1 MTPNLTAFTGVDSQN
16 LPDVMVSVQFILAIG
31 AVFILKKKI
40 EKVLS
45 FLPAEI
51 EIIRTIDSL
60 KNNSCGKKKQK
71 KEYASLLLLQRS
83 LVNRA

>member
-1 MTPNLTAFTGVDSQN
+1 M
-16 LPDVMVSVQFILAIG
+16 
-31 AVFILKKKI
+31 KKKI

-51 EIIRTIDSL
+51 EIIRTIYSL

-71 KEYASLLLLQRS
+71 KE
-83 LVNRA
+83 

>member
-1 MTPNLTAFTGVDSQN
+1 M
-16 LPDVMVSVQFILAIG
+16 
-31 AVFILKKKI
+31 KKKI

-60 KNNSCGKKKQK
+60 KNNSCGKKKTKERVSEFAFITTVPGEPVINRMK
-71 KEYASLLLLQRS
+71 KKI
-83 LVNRA
+83 

>member
-31 AVFILKKKI
+31 VKKKI

-71 KEYASLLLLQRS
+71 KE
-83 LVNRA
+83 

>member
-1 MTPNLTAFTGVDSQN
+1 NDFSYWIGTVFSL
-16 LPDVMVSVQFILAIG
+16 ILQS

-51 EIIRTIDSL
+51 EIIRTNDSL

-71 KEYASLLLLQRS
+71 KE
-83 LVNRA
+83 